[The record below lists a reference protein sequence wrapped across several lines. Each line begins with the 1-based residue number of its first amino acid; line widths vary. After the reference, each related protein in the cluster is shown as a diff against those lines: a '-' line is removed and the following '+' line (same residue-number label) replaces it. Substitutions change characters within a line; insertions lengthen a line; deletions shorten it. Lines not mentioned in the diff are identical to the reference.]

1 MSDVQPALEPV
12 PEVRT
17 APVRQSRAGTVVLAG
32 LGLLLAGLALVLV
45 FVYLATF
52 IGPVESASGLVLALI
67 PLLVVLRAIAWVDR
81 WDPEPRPALWF
92 AFLWGAGVSIVT
104 ALLFDLGVQITIAAS
119 GGALAASSFASTV
132 IQAPFVE
139 EIAKGVGVL
148 VLFWVARRHFDGPV
162 DGVVYAATIAAGFAF
177 SENIQYFG
185 VALMEGGAGSL
196 GMTFLVRG
204 VFSPFAHV
212 MFTMC
217 TGLALGL
224 AARRTSRRSHL
235 VYFVLGLVPAIALH
249 ALWNGATFVFVDG
262 ASLLSY
268 YLFVQVPLFIVA
280 VVVVVRLRRREA
292 RVTLRRLHE
301 YSVAGWF
308 TAAEVSMLATATG
321 RRQALAWAKA
331 QPVGRTRAMRRF
343 ITDATRLAFAREHL
357 VNGHDGPI
365 ERAHE
370 ADLLGA
376 LQQDRAELLA
386 PA

>member
-1 MSDVQPALEPV
+1 MSDVQPTLEPV
-12 PEVRT
+12 PEVWT
-17 APVRQSRAGTVVLAG
+17 PPAQPSRAGIVAIAGAG
-32 LGLLLAGLALVLV
+32 LLVSGLALILV

-52 IGPVESASGLVLALI
+52 LGPVEAASGLLLALI
-67 PLLVVLRAIAWVDR
+67 PLGLVLLAVRWVDS

-92 AFLWGAGVSIVT
+92 AFLWGAGVSVVT
-104 ALLFDLGVQITIAAS
+104 ALLFDLGVQVTIASS
-119 GGALAASSFASTV
+119 GGALAGSDVASSV
-132 IQAPFVE
+132 IQAPIVE

-148 VLFWVARRHFDGPV
+148 VLFWVARRHFDGPL

-196 GMTFLVRG
+196 GMTFLLRG

-212 MFTMC
+212 MFTIC

-224 AARRTSRRSHL
+224 AARRTTRRSHL
-235 VYFVLGLVPAIALH
+235 AFFALGLIPAIGLH
-249 ALWNGATFVFVDG
+249 ALWNGALVVLVGDAT
-262 ASLLSY
+262 LLAY
-268 YLFVQVPLFIVA
+268 YFFVQVPLFITA
-280 VVVVVRLRRREA
+280 ILVVVFLRRQEA

-308 TAAEVSMLATATG
+308 TAAEVSMLATAVG

-331 QPVGRTRAMRRF
+331 QPVARKRAMRRF

-357 VNGHDGPI
+357 VKGHDGPA
-365 ERAHE
+365 ERGHE
-370 ADLLGA
+370 ARLLGA
-376 LQQDRAELLA
+376 LQQDRAEVLA
-386 PA
+386 